1 MSRTIGLKGGPELM
15 QFLDQLPPKL
25 EKNVLR
31 GALRAGANVI
41 RDEARAN
48 VPVKSGKLRR
58 AIKTD
63 TVTDGGLIKARVKL
77 RGQHSFIGVF
87 LEYGVAPH
95 LITAG
100 DSPYTA
106 RTLNSRIK
114 KGGFERR
121 ENGLLKIFGYEYDRR
136 VRTKNGTEVRS
147 MTINKHFVRGA
158 VEHPGVAAR
167 PFLRP
172 ALDTRANEALRAVGA
187 YMEQRLRIG
196 DFSAPALEVDD

>member
-77 RGQHSFIGVF
+77 RGPHWFIGPF
-87 LEYGVAPH
+87 LEFGVAPH
-95 LITAG
+95 FIAAG
-100 DSPYTA
+100 DSGLSA
-106 RTLNSRIK
+106 RKLTQRLNRS
-114 KGGFERR
+114 GGSNEP
-121 ENGLLKIFGYEYDRR
+121 GGAMKIG
-136 VRTKNGTEVRS
+136 GQ
-147 MTINKHFVRGA
+147 FVTGA
-158 VEHPGVAAR
+158 VLHPGIPAR